1 MNRSLSTA
9 IDLKIPIEVWSN
21 KLIEY
26 SMLKVFWCPTYYHIS
41 EGKLEP
47 RANKGVFIGYEGFR
61 IWSLPERKVIM
72 SKDVIFNELYMLHSK
87 SEEDTCMAKNVTKQ
101 EEFENPPIIN
111 FSDHK

>member
-1 MNRSLSTA
+1 
-9 IDLKIPIEVWSN
+9 
-21 KLIEY
+21 
-26 SMLKVFWCPTYYHIS
+26 
-41 EGKLEP
+41 
-47 RANKGVFIGYEGFR
+47 
-61 IWSLPERKVIM
+61 M